1 MVNLINNKV
10 RKKRTAAAKH
20 LASRRLRVKSERV
33 TSNPCQWA
41 LPPTISI
48 TELLDEDGTSDRRF
62 RQFLYDV
69 SAMGAYLESARE
81 YFASEAGISPPQYNC
96 AMIIAQY
103 QGSAGVSVGEVAKHM
118 HVSTAFITSEA
129 GKLEQAGLIEKYRN
143 PDDGRGI
150 LLRLTKSGIARLR
163 EIEPQRLLVNN
174 SLFRSIAA
182 EDFRHL
188 AKIMAS
194 LIDDF
199 AATLNMI
206 KVMKVESPRRS

>member
-1 MVNLINNKV
+1 MRATNNS
-10 RKKRTAAAKH
+10 
-20 LASRRLRVKSERV
+20 LQS
-33 TSNPCQWA
+33 A

-48 TELLDEDGTSDRRF
+48 PELLDEDGASDRHF

-81 YFASEAGISPPQYNC
+81 YFASEVGISPPQYNC

-103 QGSAGVSVGEVAKHM
+103 QGSAGVSVSEVAKHM
-118 HVSTAFITSEA
+118 HVSTAFVTSEA

-150 LLRLTKSGIARLR
+150 LLRLTKPGKARLR
-163 EIEPQRLLVNN
+163 EIEPQRLLINN
-174 SLFRSIAA
+174 SLFRSMTA

-199 AATLNMI
+199 AATVNMI
-206 KVMKVESPRRS
+206 KVMKVENARRP

>member
-1 MVNLINNKV
+1 MVNLLNNKV
-10 RKKRTAAAKH
+10 RGKRTATTKRPAN
-20 LASRRLRVKSERV
+20 RRIGVKAQRTTNNSY
-33 TSNPCQWA
+33 QWA

-69 SAMGAYLESARE
+69 AAMGAYLESARE
-81 YFASEAGISPPQYNC
+81 YFASEVGISAPQYNC

-103 QGSAGVSVGEVAKHM
+103 QGSAGVSVSDVAKHM
-118 HVSTAFITSEA
+118 HVSTAFVTSEA

-163 EIEPQRLLVNN
+163 EIEPQRLLINN
-174 SLFRSIAA
+174 SLFRSITA
-182 EDFRHL
+182 EDFHHL
-188 AKIMAS
+188 AEIMAS

-199 AATLNMI
+199 AATVNMI
-206 KVMKVESPRRS
+206 KVMKVENGRRP